1 MLPGMPQSTGSVEEK
16 RLRKLYR
23 DMRSQD
29 QATLLRFAEFLAGSP
44 TLDAEPMTEF
54 PTPESIPRP
63 EQESVVKAIK
73 RLTATYPMVPRERLL
88 NETSSLMTAHV
99 IHGKSATMVID
110 ELEVMFAQHYTTLK
124 IEFEDK
130 ATPASLQAEH
140 TGTDVSN
147 LITD

>member
-1 MLPGMPQSTGSVEEK
+1 MLPGMPQSNGSAEEK

-23 DMRSQD
+23 DMSSQD
-29 QATLLRFAEFLAGSP
+29 QATLMRFAEFLAGSP

-54 PTPESIPRP
+54 PTPENIPRP

-99 IHGKSATMVID
+99 IHGKSAPVVIE
-110 ELEVMFAQHYTTLK
+110 ELELMFAQHYTTLK
-124 IEFEDK
+124 AEFEAK
-130 ATPASLQAEH
+130 EPPAL
-140 TGTDVSN
+140 
-147 LITD
+147 L

>member
-1 MLPGMPQSTGSVEEK
+1 MLPGMPPSNGSAEEK

-23 DMRSQD
+23 DMSSHD
-29 QATLLRFAEFLAGSP
+29 QATLMRFAEFLAGSP
-44 TLDAEPMTEF
+44 TILAEPMTEF

-88 NETSSLMTAHV
+88 NETASLMTAHV
-99 IHGKSATMVID
+99 IHGKSAAVVVD
-110 ELEVMFAQHYTTLK
+110 ELEIMFEQHYTSLK
-124 IEFEDK
+124 TEFEQ
-130 ATPASLQAEH
+130 TLLQAEDSSP
-140 TGTDVSN
+140 DVPN

>member
-1 MLPGMPQSTGSVEEK
+1 MLPGMPQSNGSAEEK

-23 DMRSQD
+23 DMSSQD
-29 QATLLRFAEFLAGSP
+29 QATLMRFAEFLAGSP

-54 PTPESIPRP
+54 PTPENIPRP

-99 IHGKSATMVID
+99 IHGKSAPVVIE
-110 ELEVMFAQHYTTLK
+110 ELELMFAQHYTTLK
-124 IEFEDK
+124 AEFEK
-130 ATPASLQAEH
+130 EPPPALLQSEH
-140 TGTDVSN
+140 TGADVGK
-147 LITD
+147 LIAD